1 MEIKIK
7 EWTLDENKKYIV
19 CVQDSAGV
27 NSMRDRVRLIE
38 AAGDYLRRKHLDNGN
53 LYYFP
58 FDIALE
64 PLCAGDEFVFDGKTF
79 VKVDKEKSNG

>member
-1 MEIKIK
+1 MQE
-7 EWTLDENKKYIV
+7 
-19 CVQDSAGV
+19 SAGV
-27 NSMRDRVRLIE
+27 KSLRDRVRLMENIR
-38 AAGDYLRRKHLDNGN
+38 DDLIRKHLDDNN

-64 PLCAGDEFVFDGKTF
+64 PLCVGDEFVFDGKTF